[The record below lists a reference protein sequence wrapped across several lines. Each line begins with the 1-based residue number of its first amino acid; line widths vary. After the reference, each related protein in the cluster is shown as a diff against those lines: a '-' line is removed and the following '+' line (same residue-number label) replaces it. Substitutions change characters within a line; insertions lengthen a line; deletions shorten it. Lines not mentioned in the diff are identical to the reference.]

1 MAAMM
6 QESSPRKDLPPRFTV
21 SQRSAVNPGRLL
33 ALGYIIVIAVGTGLL
48 SLPFASHGCSV
59 IDALFTASSATCV
72 TGLIVK
78 VTPHDFTLF
87 GQIVILVL
95 IQIGGL
101 GYMTLSSAFFF
112 LLGRRVSLRQRML
125 MKESINFLNYR
136 NLSRFAFTIF
146 KVTVIVESIGATTLI
161 LWFRFMHGMSWA
173 GSVYHGV
180 FQAVSA
186 FCNAGFS
193 TFPDNLARFCADPLV
208 GLLVPA
214 LFITGGVG
222 FIVISDVVRRVRRET
237 LRLAT
242 HTRLVL
248 AVTAA
253 LIVAGTLFVLIA
265 EWNAALASYPPHVKL
280 LNAFFTTVTP
290 RTAGF
295 NLVSIGGLR
304 TYTLLLLMLFMF
316 IGASPGGTGGG
327 IKTTSFALAFA
338 EIGRVLRRRG
348 EVVMLRRTVK
358 PEQLHRATSL
368 LILAGFVV
376 LTSTLLLVIFNRG
389 DNVMRCAFEAFSAFG
404 TVGLSTGSV
413 ISPYV
418 SFAADL
424 GVWGKLVLILTMFS
438 GRVGTL
444 TIGSALMQD
453 ARASR
458 IRPART
464 NIVVG

>member
-1 MAAMM
+1 MA
-6 QESSPRKDLPPRFTV
+6 ENSSSLRQGLPSRITV

-33 ALGYIIVIAVGTGLL
+33 ALGYVIVIAVGTGLL
-48 SLPFASHGCSV
+48 SLPFASHGCSL
-59 IDALFTASSATCV
+59 IDALFTATSGTCV

-87 GQIVILVL
+87 GQIVILIL

-112 LLGRRVSLRQRML
+112 LLGRRISLRQRML

-136 NLSRFAFTIF
+136 NLSRFAFDIF
-146 KVTVIVESIGATTLI
+146 KVTLIVESIGATILI
-161 LWFRFMHGMSWA
+161 LWFRFMHGMNWGKSI
-173 GSVYHGV
+173 YHGI
-180 FQAVSA
+180 FQTISA

-193 TFPDNLARFCADPLV
+193 TFPDNLNRFSQDPLV
-208 GLLVPA
+208 GLLIPA
-214 LFITGGVG
+214 LFIMGGVG
-222 FIVISDVVRRVRRET
+222 FIVISDVTRRIKRET

-248 AVTAA
+248 TATA
-253 LIVAGTLFVLIA
+253 TLVIAGTLFVLIA
-265 EWNAALASYPPHVKL
+265 EWNGAFASYPPHLKL
-280 LNAFFTTVTP
+280 LNAFFAAVTP

-295 NLVSIGGLR
+295 NLVSVGGMR

-338 EIGRVLRRRG
+338 EIGRVLRRRRD
-348 EVVMLRRTVK
+348 VVMLRRTIKQDQV
-358 PEQLHRATSL
+358 HRATTL
-368 LILAGFVV
+368 VILGALVV

-404 TVGLSTGSV
+404 TVGLSTGSALY
-413 ISPYV
+413 PYL

-424 GVWGKLVLILTMFS
+424 GTWGKLVIILTMFS

-444 TIGSALMQD
+444 TIGA
-453 ARASR
+453 AVAGGGKASR